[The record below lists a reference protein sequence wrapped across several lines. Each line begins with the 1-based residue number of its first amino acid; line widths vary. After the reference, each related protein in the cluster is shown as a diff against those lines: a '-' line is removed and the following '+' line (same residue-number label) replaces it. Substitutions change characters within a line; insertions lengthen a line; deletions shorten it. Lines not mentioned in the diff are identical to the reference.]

1 MLQPKRQKFRKQFR
15 KGATAITEKGSK
27 LAFGEYGIKAM
38 TSGEVS
44 EKQLEAARRTI
55 AFFTRKGGK
64 IWVRVFPDKPITKK
78 AAGTRMGSGKGDV
91 VGFVVP
97 VTAGKILFEIGGI
110 GAIEAKEAVR
120 QAGHKIP
127 LRTRYVSKTI

>member
-44 EKQLEAARRTI
+44 E
-55 AFFTRKGGK
+55 

-110 GAIEAKEAVR
+110 GALEAKEAVR

-127 LRTRYVSKTI
+127 LRTRYISKTI